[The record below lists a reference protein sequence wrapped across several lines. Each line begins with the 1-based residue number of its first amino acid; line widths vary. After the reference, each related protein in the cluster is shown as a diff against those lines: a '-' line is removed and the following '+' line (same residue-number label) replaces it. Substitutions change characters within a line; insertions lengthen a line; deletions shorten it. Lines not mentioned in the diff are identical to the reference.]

1 MSIFFINVAILTRN
15 EENFTSSLTKNVDL
29 LMKKPV

>member
-15 EENFTSSLTKNVDL
+15 EENFISPLTKNVDL